1 MSTTLNT
8 PERLDCGGGCVCIF
22 IDHGMMRLGEVD
34 EICQRFQHIKNF
46 KCINAKKH
54 FFDALTGVSDPE
66 NKRKI
71 IGKCFIDAFER
82 EIVLN
87 SNIKWLA
94 QGTIYPDVIESSGL
108 NKTAKAIKSHH
119 NVGGLPEKLQLKLV
133 EPFKYLFKNQI
144 REIGGF
150 LKVNT
155 NDLQR
160 HPFPGP
166 GLAIRIIGEV
176 TEEFVNITQRCDHIF
191 ISTLK
196 SKGLYNEISQAYA
209 GFLPVKTVGVVGD
222 NRRYGYTIVLRAIK
236 TIDFMTAR
244 PFEFPSGFL
253 EDVATQI
260 VNQVEDISR
269 VLFDITSKP
278 PATIEL
284 E

>member
-1 MSTTLNT
+1 
-8 PERLDCGGGCVCIF
+8 
-22 IDHGMMRLGEVD
+22 MMRHGEVD
-34 EICQRFQHIKNF
+34 EICQRFQHIRGF
-46 KCINAKKH
+46 KCIDAKQT
-54 FFDALTGVSDPE
+54 FLDALRGVSDPE
-66 NKRKI
+66 TKRKI
-71 IGKCFIDAFER
+71 IGKCFIDTFEH
-82 EIVLN
+82 EIVSN
-87 SNIKWLA
+87 RNIKWLA

-119 NVGGLPEKLQLKLV
+119 NVGGLPERLQLKLV
-133 EPFKYLFKNQI
+133 EPFKYMFKNQI
-144 REIGGF
+144 REIGAY
-150 LKVNT
+150 LNVNT
-155 NDLQR
+155 NELQR

-176 TEEFVNITQRCDHIF
+176 TDEFIDITQRCDHIF
-191 ISTLK
+191 ISALK
-196 SKGLYNEISQAYA
+196 QKGLYSDISQAYA

-244 PFEFPSGFL
+244 PYEFPSGFL

-260 VNQVEDISR
+260 VNQVEEVSR